1 MGQLVKRVEDF
12 PDLNDEMKQRIKD
25 ALARRNHLT
34 HNYWREQAYTF
45 QTAEG
50 RAEMVAELSKDI
62 DTFERLASDMMDA
75 TQAVRKRL
83 GISEEKLNTGVEK
96 QLAELQGGMVLN

>member
-1 MGQLVKRVEDF
+1 MPLTLRPTALSSPAYRDWADYIVLEDG
-12 PDLNDEMKQRIKD
+12 
-25 ALARRNHLT
+25 
-34 HNYWREQAYTF
+34 YTF

-50 RAEMVAELSKDI
+50 RAEMIAELSR
-62 DTFERLASDMMDA
+62 DTDNFEKLASDIMDA

-96 QLAELQGGMVLN
+96 QLAELQGGMVLD